1 MAQNYICKY
10 NYIYKI
16 RNALKNLLFYTSEIK
31 KSKKK
36 NKNFTNNRFSSNYHF
51 FLKKIKI

>member
-1 MAQNYICKY
+1 MAQNYE
-10 NYIYKI
+10 I

-31 KSKKK
+31 KSKKE